1 MFKLIGCVSLCL
13 CLCFPLVLNAEDDLR
28 QAINEG
34 NVAAVKAMLEERPEL
49 LDEPISVYSSPLA
62 CVISEKRRAMLHLLL
77 EAGAD
82 PNSDVANPL
91 HRAIVYHDLESVRIL
106 LDAGARIKK
115 AKKHSGDRSTLET
128 AAGEGQLEIVK
139 ELLDRGASIDGG
151 QTLEIAIGYKHWKV
165 VKLLLDRGA
174 DPNKDYAFTTAAER
188 APSEIVKL
196 MLELG
201 ADAKTESAYGN
212 ALAEATGDLEKVK
225 LLVASGANV
234 NGSLR
239 NGIRA
244 LHTAAE
250 RGNIDVVA
258 FLLDQN
264 ADVNALA
271 EDGGDRTPLDFAI
284 IKGHKKVVE
293 QLLVA
298 GAERTLHA
306 DVALGNL
313 EEVKAAFANG
323 ADVNQAFS
331 GDYAPQ
337 LIHTAIKF
345 EQTEMLKLLIAK
357 GADVDAVMMDESAL
371 HQAVEE
377 RSVPLVK
384 ILLDANA
391 NANAAL
397 FMHGY
402 GMGELTP
409 LHFIASG
416 APRNRKAKRTPESD
430 EVDLV
435 IARLLLDNGADPT
448 LDSQIG
454 TPLKAAK
461 DHERERLLQ
470 LMQQYKHQRVSE

>member
-1 MFKLIGCVSLCL
+1 MLKLISCVSLCL
-13 CLCFPLVLNAEDDLR
+13 SFPLVLNAEDDLR
-28 QAINEG
+28 QAINKG
-34 NVAAVKAMLEERPEL
+34 DVAVVKAMLEERPEL
-49 LDEPISVYSSPLA
+49 LNEPISVYSSPLA
-62 CVISEKRRAMLHLLL
+62 CVISEKKHAMLRLLL

-82 PNSDVANPL
+82 PNSDEAKPL
-91 HRAIVYHDLESVRIL
+91 GRAILYHDLESVRIL

-115 AKKHSGDRSTLET
+115 AKEHSGDRSTLEI
-128 AAGEGQLEIVK
+128 AAGEGQLEIVE
-139 ELLDRGASIDGG
+139 ELLDRGASVDDG
-151 QTLEIAIGYKHWKV
+151 QTLDIAIGYKRWKV
-165 VKLLLDRGA
+165 VRLLLDRGA
-174 DPNKDYAFTTAAER
+174 DPNKGYAFTTAAER
-188 APSEIVKL
+188 APLEIVKL
-196 MLELG
+196 MLDLG
-201 ADAKTESAYGN
+201 ADAKTEGAYGN

-239 NGIRA
+239 GGIRA

-250 RGNIDVVA
+250 RGNVDVVA

-271 EDGGDRTPLDFAI
+271 EGGGDRTPLDFAI
-284 IKGHKKVVE
+284 IKGRKKVVQ

-313 EEVKAAFANG
+313 KEVKTACANG

-345 EQTEMLKLLIAK
+345 EQTEMLKLLIAL

-371 HQAVEE
+371 HLAVEQ

-384 ILLDANA
+384 ILLDAGA

-397 FMHGY
+397 FEHGY
-402 GMGELTP
+402 GMGNLTP
-409 LHFIASG
+409 LHFIAG
-416 APRNRKAKRTPESD
+416 EDPRNRKAKRTPESD
-430 EVDLV
+430 EVDFV
-435 IARLLLDNGADPT
+435 IAKLLLDNGADPT

-454 TPLKAAK
+454 TPLEAAK
-461 DHERERLLQ
+461 NHGRKRLLE
-470 LMQQYKHQRVSE
+470 LMQQFKHERASE